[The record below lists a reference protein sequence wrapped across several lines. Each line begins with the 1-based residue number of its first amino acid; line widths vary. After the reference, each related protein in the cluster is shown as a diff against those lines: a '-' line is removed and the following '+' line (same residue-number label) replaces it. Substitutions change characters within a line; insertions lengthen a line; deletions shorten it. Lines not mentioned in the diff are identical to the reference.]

1 MAVERAG
8 LAVRSDELLDV
19 AHVREGLHQSQ
30 LISEPRNTLD
40 FLGAGLEQPDVPL
53 RTSAARHWRGP
64 QRACGGSDE
73 LLDVAHVRVGLHLSQ
88 PRSEARGVGA
98 GLEQPDGP
106 VRTSAVHH
114 SPSRP
119 SPYCNAKPRLARRTF
134 PRRRHNAQE
143 PKQKHSARRLRP
155 HLWRLESHYDFHGL
169 KTVQVLDLS
178 HTAIFDEDLEE
189 LVSLG
194 SVIRYTLNLS
204 GCMCSLNAEPLSRI
218 HHIHTLNLSY
228 GTMLSRVEGLNEHL
242 TLAAMSGRR
251 KPSDFFSSL
260 AFSLGYCSSTRYM

>member
-40 FLGAGLEQPDVPL
+40 FLGAGLEKPDVPL

-73 LLDVAHVRVGLHLSQ
+73 LLDVAHVREGLHLSQ
-88 PRSEARGVGA
+88 LISEARGVGA
-98 GLEQPDGP
+98 GLEQPDVP
-106 VRTSAVHH
+106 VRTRAVHH

-119 SPYCNAKPRLARRTF
+119 SPYCNAKPRLERRTF
-134 PRRRHNAQE
+134 HRRRHNAQE
-143 PKQKHSARRLRP
+143 PKQKQSAGRLRP
-155 HLWRLESHYDFHGL
+155 HHWRMESHYDFHGL

-178 HTAIFDEDLEE
+178 HRAIFDEDLEE

-194 SVIRYTLNLS
+194 SLHTLNLS
-204 GCMCSLNAEPLSRI
+204 GRMCSLNAEPLSRI

-242 TLAAMSGRR
+242 TLAAMSGRGILR
-251 KPSDFFSSL
+251 SVYGVL
-260 AFSLGYCSSTRYM
+260 Q

>member
-1 MAVERAG
+1 MARFSHCPTVEH
-8 LAVRSDELLDV
+8 LDV

-30 LISEPRNTLD
+30 LLSELRII
-40 FLGAGLEQPDVPL
+40 PD
-53 RTSAARHWRGP
+53 A
-64 QRACGGSDE
+64 
-73 LLDVAHVRVGLHLSQ
+73 
-88 PRSEARGVGA
+88 VGA

-106 VRTSAVHH
+106 VRRSAVHH

-134 PRRRHNAQE
+134 PRPRHNAQE
-143 PKQKHSARRLRP
+143 PKQKHSAGRLRP
-155 HLWRLESHYDFHGL
+155 HLWRLESHCDFHGL

-178 HTAIFDEDLEE
+178 HPTICDEDLEE

-194 SVIRYTLNLS
+194 SVHTLNLS

-218 HHIHTLNLSY
+218 HHILTLNLSY
-228 GTMLSRVEGLNEHL
+228 CTMLSRVEGLNVHL

-251 KPSDFFSSL
+251 RPS
-260 AFSLGYCSSTRYM
+260 A